1 MIKKNEEINK
11 EKKGPEQKI
20 IVLEKDKIK
29 DIEISKNS
37 VNNELVHAVNIF
49 LKKYPEKLKKN

>member
-1 MIKKNEEINK
+1 MIKKIEEINK
-11 EKKGPEQKI
+11 EKKGPEQNI

-49 LKKYPEKLKKN
+49 LKKYPEKLKKI